1 MCTKAL
7 SGPEQA
13 AGGAGRRAGWTPEG
27 EAGPEP
33 RRGREARTRGRRGR
47 REGPKTVPEEAR
59 KGLSKG
65 IMQSRS
71 F

>member
-13 AGGAGRRAGWTPEG
+13 AGGARRRVGWTPEG

-33 RRGREARTRGRRGR
+33 RRGREARTRGLRGR
-47 REGPKTVPEEAR
+47 GEGLKTVPEEAR
-59 KGLSKG
+59 KGLSKR
-65 IMQSRS
+65 IMQSGS